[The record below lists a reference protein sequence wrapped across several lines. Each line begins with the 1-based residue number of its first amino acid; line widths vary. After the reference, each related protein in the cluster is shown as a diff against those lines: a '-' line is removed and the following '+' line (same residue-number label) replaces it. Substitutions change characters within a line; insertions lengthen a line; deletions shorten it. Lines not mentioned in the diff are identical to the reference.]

1 MPIASADGHRL
12 RARRFGSRAAR
23 VWRFR
28 CCRLGRV
35 GPGGTAGAGAGADAR
50 ALVDRVEP
58 DRHLQAEALA
68 LAIHLQHPVYD
79 CLYLALARREAATL
93 ITTDRRLQWLA
104 EQVLP

>member
-1 MPIASADGHRL
+1 VLDASAAVRL
-12 RARRFGSRAAR
+12 VCGESA
-23 VWRFR
+23 V
-28 CCRLGRV
+28 
-35 GPGGTAGAGAGADAR
+35 AGAGADAR

-93 ITTDRRLQWLA
+93 ISADQRLLRLA